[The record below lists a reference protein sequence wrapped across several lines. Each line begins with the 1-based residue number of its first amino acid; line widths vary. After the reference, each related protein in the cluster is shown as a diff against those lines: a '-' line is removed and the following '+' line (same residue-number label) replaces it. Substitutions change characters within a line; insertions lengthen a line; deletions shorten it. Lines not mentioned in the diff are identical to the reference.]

1 MTLAR
6 LVRPIL
12 SRRATARSSFAGR
25 HHRHDGANCKRDG
38 PSADNAI
45 GGLGF
50 RRVGRHAYRLA
61 PRRQVCGRPTVGA
74 DGDGGHD
81 RQVAAGTV
89 PFGSTPPC
97 TSALVIA
104 VPPARHT
111 LSEKVTIT
119 VFAPAASPLARLTAG
134 LRLSPNREAASV
146 SMRAP
151 TLRRS
156 GLHTNCRLSQTSW
169 RCLRAMAAARARPG
183 RSDDVRAVRPRL
195 ARAAG
200 IARGLAAV
208 LGVLSG
214 LAGGWLLP
222 EPVAAQTAGICDRTL
237 EVRDLI
243 VRSVPGIAHC
253 RDVTADHLAG
263 IELLFLDSRQN
274 WSVQTGDFAGL
285 SNLQTLRLTV
295 PGQRSMSGDMF
306 SGLNELKHLSLSFDR
321 SPLTTLPAN
330 LFSGL
335 SSLERLEVFRA
346 SSLTTLPANLF
357 SGLDGL
363 RSLSLVD
370 NRLIGLPAG
379 IFSGLDGLRS
389 LSLVDNRLTRLPAGI
404 FSGLT
409 GLTHLFTSGNAFDLY
424 LDLELE
430 RVGTG
435 PLQAGS
441 ALRFRVKAVQGAPF
455 AIPVTWQARASSGLV
470 NGKASVSGSVTIPK
484 GSISSGTFSLN
495 GTADGGTPPAI
506 ALAVTSPGLRSSI
519 PSVDY
524 HPLGIDLRSGSST
537 NYRGFYFSTPPR
549 IDLNFRDARSVTKS
563 TLSIADAFAQEGN
576 PVEFKVK
583 LSSAVS
589 SDVVVNWATSHG
601 AGSAAAG
608 SNDYTS
614 GSGSL
619 TIPTGQ
625 TSGTITVRTTEDIV
639 PEGHETF
646 TLTLSAPGGLPNPV
660 ALARK
665 AATGTIFNDDAVL
678 SVSNARGKEGDAISF
693 YVRFSREIF
702 VARGRFEVVGRVTR
716 HIGTTPGDFRTGQCA
731 GGYGGGRSGQ
741 LYQTNSG
748 IICDLSLLQNS
759 GDSIGCRL

>member
-1 MTLAR
+1 M
-6 LVRPIL
+6 
-12 SRRATARSSFAGR
+12 
-25 HHRHDGANCKRDG
+25 
-38 PSADNAI
+38 
-45 GGLGF
+45 
-50 RRVGRHAYRLA
+50 
-61 PRRQVCGRPTVGA
+61 
-74 DGDGGHD
+74 
-81 RQVAAGTV
+81 
-89 PFGSTPPC
+89 
-97 TSALVIA
+97 
-104 VPPARHT
+104 
-111 LSEKVTIT
+111 
-119 VFAPAASPLARLTAG
+119 
-134 LRLSPNREAASV
+134 
-146 SMRAP
+146 
-151 TLRRS
+151 
-156 GLHTNCRLSQTSW
+156 
-169 RCLRAMAAARARPG
+169 
-183 RSDDVRAVRPRL
+183 RAVRPRL

-263 IELLFLDSRQN
+263 IELLYLDSRQN
-274 WSVQTGDFAGL
+274 RSVQTGDFAGL

-295 PGQRSMSGDMF
+295 LGQRSMSGDMF
-306 SGLNELKHLSLSFDR
+306 SGLNELKHLSLSFG

-335 SSLERLEVFRA
+335 SSLERLEVFSA

-363 RSLSLVD
+363 RALSLVD

-379 IFSGLDGLRS
+379 IFSGLDRLRA
-389 LSLVDNRLTRLPAGI
+389 LSLEDNRLTRLPAGI
-404 FSGLT
+404 FTGLT
-409 GLTHLFTSGNAFDLY
+409 GLTHLYTSGNAFDLY

-589 SDVVVNWATSHG
+589 SDVVVNWATSHD

-678 SVSNARGKEGDAISF
+678 SLSNARGKEGDAINF

-702 VARGRFEVVGRVTR
+702 VARGTFEVVGRVTR
-716 HIGTTPGDFRTGQCA
+716 HIGTTPGDFRTGQCV
-731 GGYGGGRSGQ
+731 GRQSGGRSGN
-741 LYQTNSG
+741 LYRTNSG
-748 IICDLSLLQNS
+748 ITCDLEVNSDLANEPDEAFEVKLVMPRRGYPGMGITLSQAAATGTIENVAPVTLTIRDAQAEEGGVVSFDAALDKAADYIVSLYWEVRS
-759 GDSIGCRL
+759 GTATSADYYTSMRGFLNIRAGRTAGTIRVHTRDDTVPEPDETFVLDWSSMRIYPLGVGLKLTNQAARPYTESTSSGTETSAR